1 MNKPTLFISST
12 VKDVQEVR
20 ASVKA
25 LLENKLGYHILMSE
39 HEGSKPKTP
48 IEQCRKWAKEC
59 DIFIAII
66 GHSYGWVIPHLGI
79 SVCEFEFNEAYK
91 DNPEKILIYAS
102 ATDKDERQTQFVNRL
117 TGFSEGYYRRPPF
130 NNETELLNG
139 IRDDLAEYFKVTL
152 DIIRSKKLKI
162 RNRITPSREDYA
174 ILSRG
179 NRIEVMMADAIE
191 IASQLGFVQVKY
203 EKPLFWSAE
212 KSIKR
217 IKVLFTFNVI
227 PDNLTADWLH
237 TINLRWDKYTKY
249 GHDMVY
255 QTYPNRVAIIFVHGT
270 ATISTLEK
278 LTWISGGTCFKVEPG
293 LYYGADLNAESK
305 PHGKM
310 RFENRIVLSKVTNK
324 RVLGSK
330 LSDVIQWINQEYS
343 RINFKSNYEKPKAVK
358 IKKWKH

>member
-20 ASVKA
+20 ASVKD

-91 DNPEKILIYAS
+91 DNPGKILIYTS
-102 ATDKDERQTQFVNRL
+102 ATGKDERQTQFVNRL
-117 TGFSEGYYRRPPF
+117 TSFSEGYYRRPPF

-139 IRDDLAEYFKVTL
+139 IRDDLAEYFKETL

-191 IASQLGFVQVKY
+191 IASQLGFVQAKY
-203 EKPLFWSAE
+203 EKPLFWLAE

-217 IKVLFTFNVI
+217 IKVLFTLNVI
-227 PDNLTADWLH
+227 PDNLDANWLH
-237 TINLRWDKYTKY
+237 TINMGYDRYISRYDP
-249 GHDMVY
+249 VY
-255 QTYPNRVAIIFVHGT
+255 NKYPNRFTIIFVHGT
-270 ATISTLEK
+270 ATIRTLEG
-278 LTWISGGTCFKVEPG
+278 LTWIRSGTCFKVEPG
-293 LYYGADLNAESK
+293 LYYGADLNAENK

-310 RFENRIVLSKVTNK
+310 TLENRIVLSKVTNK

-343 RINFKSNYEKPKAVK
+343 RINFKSNYRKPKAVK
-358 IKKWKH
+358 VKKWKH

>member
-1 MNKPTLFISST
+1 
-12 VKDVQEVR
+12 
-20 ASVKA
+20 
-25 LLENKLGYHILMSE
+25 
-39 HEGSKPKTP
+39 
-48 IEQCRKWAKEC
+48 
-59 DIFIAII
+59 
-66 GHSYGWVIPHLGI
+66 
-79 SVCEFEFNEAYK
+79 
-91 DNPEKILIYAS
+91 
-102 ATDKDERQTQFVNRL
+102 
-117 TGFSEGYYRRPPF
+117 
-130 NNETELLNG
+130 
-139 IRDDLAEYFKVTL
+139 
-152 DIIRSKKLKI
+152 
-162 RNRITPSREDYA
+162 
-174 ILSRG
+174 
-179 NRIEVMMADAIE
+179 MADAIE